1 MARAS
6 SNVAVIK
13 DGAVYVLKAG
23 TPVYVGTADICT
35 WTGKTKQ
42 WIGQLTNQGVLERVQ
57 TEQGQLYN
65 AGETV
70 SAYLE
75 SIADKVESSEM
86 EQEKKKAELSIKKS
100 KSTVAALQAL
110 ELTGKMHRAEDVA
123 DMTEDLV
130 YTIRNSLLALPGRL
144 AVDLAGMSDPA
155 EVSDHIRMEV
165 YKVMEELSRYKYD
178 PAKYEDKVRERLKYD
193 AKDADR
199 ETSGTGEAEEEED

>member
-65 AGETV
+65 AGDTV
-70 SAYLE
+70 NAYLE
-75 SIADKVESSEM
+75 SIADKVENSET
-86 EQEKKKAELSIKKS
+86 EQEKKKAEMSLKKS
-100 KSTVAALQAL
+100 KAAIAAMEVL
-110 ELTGKMHRAEDVA
+110 ELKGKMYRSEDVA

-130 YTIRNSLLALPGRL
+130 YAIRNSLLALPGRL
-144 AVDLAGMSDPA
+144 AVDLAEMSEPA
-155 EVSDHIRMEV
+155 EISNCIRNEI
-165 YKVMEELSRYKYD
+165 YKIMDELSRYEYN
-178 PAKYEDKVRERLKYD
+178 PAKYEERVRERLKYD
-193 AKDADR
+193 ARPAGDD
-199 ETSGTGEAEEEED
+199 SEEDE

>member
-65 AGETV
+65 AGDTV
-70 SAYLE
+70 NAYLE
-75 SIADKVESSEM
+75 SIADKVENSET
-86 EQEKKKAELSIKKS
+86 EQEKKKAEMSLKKS
-100 KSTVAALQAL
+100 KAAIAAMEVL
-110 ELTGKMHRAEDVA
+110 ELKGKMHRSEDVA

-130 YTIRNSLLALPGRL
+130 YAIRNSLLALPGRL
-144 AVDLAGMSDPA
+144 AVDLAEMSEPA
-155 EVSDHIRMEV
+155 EISNCIRNEI
-165 YKVMEELSRYKYD
+165 YKIMDELSRYEYN
-178 PAKYEDKVRERLKYD
+178 PAKYEERVRERLKYD
-193 AKDADR
+193 ARPAGDD
-199 ETSGTGEAEEEED
+199 SEEDE

>member
-42 WIGQLTNQGVLERVQ
+42 WIGQLTKQGVLERVQ

-65 AGETV
+65 AGDTV
-70 SAYLE
+70 NAYLE
-75 SIADKVESSEM
+75 SIADKVENSET
-86 EQEKKKAELSIKKS
+86 EQEKKKAEMSLKKS
-100 KSTVAALQAL
+100 KAAIAAMEVL
-110 ELTGKMHRAEDVA
+110 ELKGKMHRSEDVA

-130 YTIRNSLLALPGRL
+130 YAIRNSLLALPGRL
-144 AVDLAGMSDPA
+144 AVDLAEMSEPA
-155 EVSDHIRMEV
+155 EISNCIRNEI
-165 YKVMEELSRYKYD
+165 YKIMDELSRYEYN
-178 PAKYEDKVRERLKYD
+178 PAKYEERVRERLKYD
-193 AKDADR
+193 ARPAGDD
-199 ETSGTGEAEEEED
+199 SEEDE